1 MRKIILSILI
11 PLFLLFTFSTIIG
24 FSKNYY
30 YYEFDR
36 IKPEYEL
43 NIDSKFIRYAAQ
55 VIPEYLTGRRDNL
68 EIPGFKNFFNER
80 ETMHMEDVRN
90 IFKYLIII
98 TIFVGVIIF
107 LLIKKKDLP
116 NIFLYSF
123 IPILIFLIL
132 YLFVPFDE
140 LFINFHLIL
149 FRNDLWLLNPETD
162 RLIVL
167 LPEDFFI
174 RSFQKILIFTSL
186 TLIYLFS
193 IFKALE
199 VNFEKRDK

>member
-11 PLFLLFTFSTIIG
+11 PLFLLFTFSMIIG

-55 VIPEYLTGRRDNL
+55 VIPEYLTRRRDNL
-68 EIPGFKNFFNER
+68 EVPGFKNFFNER
-80 ETMHMEDVRN
+80 EIMHMEDVRN

-98 TIFVGVIIF
+98 TISIAIIIF

-132 YLFVPFDE
+132 YLFVPFDK

>member
-1 MRKIILSILI
+1 I
-11 PLFLLFTFSTIIG
+11 
-24 FSKNYY
+24 
-30 YYEFDR
+30 
-36 IKPEYEL
+36 
-43 NIDSKFIRYAAQ
+43 
-55 VIPEYLTGRRDNL
+55 V
-68 EIPGFKNFFNER
+68 
-80 ETMHMEDVRN
+80 
-90 IFKYLIII
+90 I
-98 TIFVGVIIF
+98 TISIAIIIF

-132 YLFVPFDE
+132 YLFVPFDK